1 MRQVRDM
8 ALAPERRHRKR
19 LNANLGLRD
28 WMIRTDR
35 RALLLG
41 ATMLGSLALGT
52 SAARADDPSIARI
65 ERQIDALRSQLARVQ
80 REEVARRAETA
91 RAIEAAR
98 QARLEAEEANGR
110 AVAMSGSRSFAGSE
124 PGGVL
129 GPADNVN
136 APGVIQERELA
147 QNGLGPHG
155 AGTAGEQQA
164 SALGPYGTFRVGNV
178 SVTLGGFIEALA
190 IERTRNETADFA
202 STFSGIPY
210 SQSPTYHEPEF
221 RGTARQSRLSML
233 IEGKPSAAVRVA
245 AYFETDFG
253 SAGVT
258 SNSNESNSYTLRI
271 RQAYATYDNSNL
283 GFHFLGG
290 QAWSLLTVDRIGI
303 TPRQENLPL
312 VPDGQIH
319 VGFNWA
325 RQWQLRFV
333 KDFADRRLWAG
344 LSFEE
349 PETVYSVTTQ
359 TVGTASNVGGVIGGT
374 DNVSNAGGSL
384 LNSTANYADDVA
396 PDVIAKLA
404 ADPSFGHYELFGLA
418 RFMNARETLSAPFV
432 NSGRNRTVLAGGG
445 GAAMLL
451 PIVGRKLVFQ
461 AQGMA
466 GQGIGRYASGQLPD
480 ATINQNGT
488 PIPIPEVTALVGFVA
503 HPVRYVDLY
512 AYAGTEQQA
521 KRSFNERLA
530 GTRYAFGYGNG
541 AFLDTGCETEGSAAS
556 CSGQT
561 RGLVEGSLGGW
572 WRFLHGPYG
581 TMEVGPSWE
590 YVRRTAFQGTSVATI
605 GKTTVDSNVTPKT
618 DDNII
623 MFSFRY
629 LPFL

>member
-1 MRQVRDM
+1 
-8 ALAPERRHRKR
+8 
-19 LNANLGLRD
+19 
-28 WMIRTDR
+28 MIRTDH

-41 ATMLGSLALGT
+41 ATLLAGTGLGIAS
-52 SAARADDPSIARI
+52 ARADDPAIARI
-65 ERQIDALRSQLARVQ
+65 ERQIDALRGELAHVRH
-80 REEVARRAETA
+80 EEAARRVETA
-91 RAIEAAR
+91 RAVEAAR
-98 QARLEAEEANGR
+98 QARLQAEQANGR
-110 AVAMSGSRSFAGSE
+110 AMALSGGQSFGGGQ

-129 GPADNVN
+129 GPANNVR
-136 APGVIQERELA
+136 APGVFRAQDLA

-178 SVTLGGFIEALA
+178 SITLGGFVEALA
-190 IERTRNETADFA
+190 IERTRNETADFG

-210 SQSPTYHEPEF
+210 PQSPTYHEPEF

-233 IEGKPSAAVRVA
+233 IEGKPSAAVRIA
-245 AYFETDFG
+245 AYFESDFG

-258 SNSNESNSYTLRI
+258 SNSNESNSYSLRI
-271 RQAYATYDNSNL
+271 RQAYATYDNANL
-283 GFHFLGG
+283 GLHVLGG

-312 VPDGQIH
+312 IPDGQIH

-333 KDFADRRLWAG
+333 KDFADHRLWAG

-359 TVGTASNVGGVIGGT
+359 TVGTASDVGGVIGGT
-374 DNVSNAGGSL
+374 DNVSNTGGSL
-384 LNSTANYADDVA
+384 LNATANYADDVA

-404 ADPSFGHYELFGLA
+404 ADPPFGHYELFGLA
-418 RFMNARETLSAPFV
+418 RFMNARETLGAPFA

-451 PIVGRKLVFQ
+451 PLVGRKLVFQ
-461 AQGMA
+461 AQGMV
-466 GQGIGRYASGQLPD
+466 GQGIGRYASGSLPD

-488 PIPIPEVTALVGFVA
+488 PIPIPEVTALIGLVA
-503 HPVRYVDLY
+503 HPVRFVDLY

-521 KRSFNERLA
+521 KRSFDERLGGA
-530 GTRYAFGYGNG
+530 RYAFGYGNG
-541 AFLDTGCETEGSAAS
+541 AFIDTGCETEGSTAA

-581 TMEVGPSWE
+581 TMEIGPSWE
-590 YVRRTAFQGTSVATI
+590 YVRRTAFQGTSVATV
-605 GKTTVDSNVTPKT
+605 GNRTVDGNVTPKT
-618 DDNII
+618 DDDII